1 MRSVYRSRFY
11 RWWVPPLLR
20 VFGPLHVR
28 LYRALGGRLVGHLAQ
43 GGMPVLLLTT
53 IGRSTG
59 RERTRPIG
67 FVRDGDSWLVVG
79 SNGALP
85 RDPGWI
91 SNIRAQPS
99 VSVELGRGRIA
110 AHAAI
115 LRGSER
121 EQAWQK
127 VVSRYGFFATY
138 QAAVT
143 RELPIVRLRT
153 TPVS

>member
-1 MRSVYRSRFY
+1 MRSVYRSRIY
-11 RWWVPPLLR
+11 RSWVPPLLR
-20 VFGPLHVR
+20 FFGPLHVR

-53 IGRSTG
+53 IGRSTR

-67 FVRDGDSWLVVG
+67 FVPDGESWLVVG

-91 SNIRAQPS
+91 SNIRAHPS
-99 VSVELGRGRIA
+99 VFVELGRGRLA

-115 LRGSER
+115 LQGPER
-121 EQAWQK
+121 ERAWRT
-127 VVSRYGFFATY
+127 VASRYRFFETY
-138 QAAVT
+138 QSAVR
-143 RELPIVRLRT
+143 RELPLVRLRAN
-153 TPVS
+153 PVS